1 VQALLS
7 DKSLLAPGI
16 RKVEGSFHRGDA
28 VEIVGPDGTVC
39 GKGTVRLDASQIDG
53 GVGRGVAVHKDDLI
67 ILDLS

>member
-1 VQALLS
+1 MPS
-7 DKSLLAPGI
+7 
-16 RKVEGSFHRGDA
+16 GDGLDVA
-28 VEIVGPDGTVC
+28 VGPDGTVC